1 MLGLKEGK
9 EGAVIKDQTMP
20 AKVKAYKGLTLA
32 KPTTLR
38 LLGATGEVNQ
48 LLLNVRSTLL

>member
-1 MLGLKEGK
+1 LKEGK